1 MILGGITP
9 SREQHSLLSS
19 YTQTDDLMPHL
30 RLDELLRFNIYS
42 TASHISHTSGEFL
55 SR

>member
-1 MILGGITP
+1 MILGAMTP
-9 SREQHSLLSS
+9 SREQHPLFFS

-30 RLDELLRFNIYS
+30 RLDELLRFGIYS
-42 TASHISHTSGEFL
+42 TASHTSLTFGELL